1 MTVRTGLA
9 DPGDDDD
16 DAIHTH
22 VDWSDYDDLS
32 RLEQLALL
40 PEDEANALIAGLTEE
55 DLNSPDMTL
64 RPSQISVVDEP
75 AWIAI
80 LAAGRGTGKTKT
92 GAQWAIKRAHEN
104 PGCIIALLGRTVS
117 DVRDVMIQGESG
129 ILAESPS
136 DFMPTYVPSLR
147 KLTWPNGSTA
157 MTYSSDAPN
166 QLRGPQQHF
175 LWADEIAAFRMAPDD
190 SGATA
195 WDNALLSTRLG
206 EHPQLLAT
214 TTPKRVNL
222 VRELFQQA
230 KDPTSG
236 VKLHTASTMANRAN
250 LSEEYIRAIHD
261 RYAGTHLER
270 QELYGELIGASPGA
284 MWRESDIRV
293 KPLPDDLE
301 VMYLI
306 GVDPAITKHGD
317 DTGIVVVA
325 GTMDPDPMHR
335 QAWIVEDLTFQ
346 GGPEEWAPVIIEA
359 QAKYTARTPSRPC
372 IVVVEGNQGGELLNM
387 VLHQINPALP
397 VARVQ
402 ALRSK
407 AARAEP
413 VVMAYRQ
420 KRVWHVEEF
429 SDLTD
434 ELTGWE
440 PDVSKWSPGHLD
452 ALVWGCSA
460 MLVDSKPLWPFAP
473 VLVGEM
479 PSGQIGSAV
488 PPYRR
493 GQPKPGMALAPWR
506 GERQPAAPLGWQ
518 SLSRR

>member
-1 MTVRTGLA
+1 MI
-9 DPGDDDD
+9 DPDDDELEL
-16 DAIHTH
+16 TH
-22 VDWSDYDDLS
+22 VDWTDYDDLS
-32 RLEQLALL
+32 RLEQIALL
-40 PEDEANALIAGLTEE
+40 PEDEAIALIAGLTEE
-55 DLNSPDMTL
+55 ELNSPEMCL
-64 RPSQISVVDEP
+64 RPSQISVVDEV

-92 GAQWAIKRAHEN
+92 GAQWTIKRAKEN

-166 QLRGPQQHF
+166 QLRGPQQHY

-214 TTPKRVNL
+214 TTPKRVSL

-236 VKLHTASTMANRAN
+236 VRLHTASTMANRAN

-284 MWRESDIRV
+284 LWREADILV
-293 KPLPDDLE
+293 KAIPADLE
-301 VMYLI
+301 VMHLI
-306 GVDPAITKHGD
+306 GVDPAVTRHGD
-317 DTGIVVVA
+317 DTGIVVIA
-325 GTMDPDPMHR
+325 GTTEPDPMKR
-335 QAWIVEDLTFQ
+335 QCWVVEDLTFQ
-346 GGPEEWAPVIIEA
+346 GGPEEWAPVIVAA
-359 QAKYTARTPSRPC
+359 QKRYSTPAQPC
-372 IVVVEGNQGGELLNM
+372 IVVVEGNQGGELLDM
-387 VLHQINPALP
+387 VLHQINPAMP

-420 KRVWHVEEF
+420 KRVFHVEEF
-429 SDLTD
+429 PDMVD

-440 PDVSKWSPGHLD
+440 PDVSRWSPGHLD

-473 VLVGEM
+473 VLVGEV
-479 PSGQIGSAV
+479 PAGHLRSAV
-488 PPYRR
+488 PDHRR
-493 GQPKPGMALAPWR
+493 GLPTPGLAIAPWR
-506 GERQPAAPLGWQ
+506 GARQPTAPLGWKTG
-518 SLSRR
+518 